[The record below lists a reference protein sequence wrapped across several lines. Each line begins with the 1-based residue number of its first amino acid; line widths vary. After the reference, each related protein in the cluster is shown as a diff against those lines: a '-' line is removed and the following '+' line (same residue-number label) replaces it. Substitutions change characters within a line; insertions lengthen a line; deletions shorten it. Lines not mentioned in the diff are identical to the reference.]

1 MSDLVH
7 NLSMNAGGFS
17 PVVEFNGQRDKLLA
31 LDFTSANKELTHEVL
46 NDIEKF
52 SKYIDD
58 RLAAA
63 GALYGIG
70 GYGEHRTIYGL
81 SSLFDNEEPGA
92 EPRRLHLGVDI
103 WGEVGTRV
111 HAPLGASV
119 HSFAYN
125 DRRGDYGA
133 TIILS
138 HELDGITFHTLYGHL
153 DLDSINRISVGDRIE
168 KGQVFAAF
176 GPPKENG
183 YWPPHLH
190 FQLIADMDGYRGDY
204 PGVCKFSERRIWL
217 ERCPDPGL
225 ILRW

>member
-1 MSDLVH
+1 
-7 NLSMNAGGFS
+7 MNAGAFS
-17 PVVEFNGQRDKLLA
+17 PIVEFNAQRDKLLA
-31 LDFTSANKELTHEVL
+31 LDFTDANKELTHEVL
-46 NDIEKF
+46 NDIDKF
-52 SKYIDD
+52 SRYIDD
-58 RLAAA
+58 RLTAA

-70 GYGEHRTIYGL
+70 GYGEHRTIYSL
-81 SSLFDNEEPGA
+81 SSLFDSEDPEA

-103 WGEVGTRV
+103 WGKMETRV
-111 HAPLGASV
+111 HAPLGASI

-138 HELDGITFHTLYGHL
+138 HELEGITFHTLYGHL
-153 DLDSINRISVGDRIE
+153 DLDSINKISVGDRIE
-168 KGQVFAAF
+168 KGQAFAAF
-176 GPPKENG
+176 GSPEENG

-204 PGVCKFSERRIWL
+204 PGVCKFSERSIWL
-217 ERCPDPGL
+217 ERCPDTGL